1 MQHESEI
8 HRRSDGSIDMDHYI
22 ARGRSAHGQAVRM
35 AAMSLWDLLG
45 ARLGPHRKTPDAAGH
60 DLSGLAITE

>member
-8 HRRSDGSIDMDHYI
+8 QRRGDGSIDIDHYI

-35 AAMSLWDLLG
+35 GAMSLWNLLG
-45 ARLGPHRKTPDAAGH
+45 ARLGPHRKTPEAAGH
-60 DLSGLAITE
+60 ELSGLAITE

>member
-8 HRRSDGSIDMDHYI
+8 QRRSDGSIDMDHYI
-22 ARGRSAHGQAVRM
+22 ARGRSAHGQSVRM
-35 AAMSLWDLLG
+35 AAKSLWNLLD
-45 ARLGPHRKTPDAAGH
+45 AALGPHRKSPEAAGH